1 MSLDE
6 VTCRDGGSADILT
19 VFRRMDC
26 IEVFRSC
33 FWQLYDIMAEK
44 KGSSLL
50 GCLVDAN
57 SLRKRRNLSLSR
69 VPKEYKANDFVAAT
83 AYKRKTYPPRESLP
97 ATAYKKKTYP
107 PRESLPRHAKDPSL
121 PPFVD
126 DSFPLLV
133 DDAPPRKSGK
143 RRRKNDHNSL
153 PLLASIRKSKRGRLK
168 L

>member
-44 KGSSLL
+44 TGSSLL

-57 SLRKRRNLSLSR
+57 SLRKRRSLSLSR
-69 VPKEYKANDFVAAT
+69 IPKKYKAIDFVAAT
-83 AYKRKTYPPRESLP
+83 AYKR
-97 ATAYKKKTYP
+97 KTYP

-121 PPFVD
+121 PPFED

-143 RRRKNDHNSL
+143 RRRKNAHNSL
-153 PLLASIRKSKRGRLK
+153 PLLAGIRKSKRGRLR